1 VSKIKKIYQKS
12 LVNESLFLFIFLYQ
26 KLYKYIYIYMH
37 SWIVGDL
44 IAENKQGMEKNL
56 IILSLE
62 NRNFFFNFFGK
73 SKIYFFSI

>member
-1 VSKIKKIYQKS
+1 
-12 LVNESLFLFIFLYQ
+12 
-26 KLYKYIYIYMH
+26 MH

-73 SKIYFFSI
+73 VKFISFLFE